1 MTDDRERLARQIIR
15 KRLDRTVAH
24 PELRPTDFIA
34 AWLDGDVPLS
44 ELSERMGL
52 TGVQVRRMR
61 MAAAEAAA
69 AELGRLAVEKEA
81 LAELGRSTDDMVEA
95 TRRRDED

>member
-1 MTDDRERLARQIIR
+1 
-15 KRLDRTVAH
+15 
-24 PELRPTDFIA
+24 
-34 AWLDGDVPLS
+34 
-44 ELSERMGL
+44 MGL